1 MIPLY
6 YSVRS
11 LAARRLS
18 TTVTV
23 LGLALVVFV
32 FAAVLM
38 LAAGVERALAA
49 GGSPDNVVLLREG
62 ATAELVSAVDR
73 SAVRAVSTFPEVATA
88 PDGRPLAVGELV
100 VIVALPRGEDA
111 FVNATAR
118 GVAAESWP
126 ARPAVRLVEGRPPRP
141 GADEVAIGNALVG
154 RTDGAFVGGQL
165 RLFGR
170 PWRVVGRLT
179 ADGSAF
185 ESELW
190 FDERRL
196 AEATRRDTPSS
207 ALVHLRSA
215 AAVEPFLARL
225 AADPRFAL
233 KAVREDR
240 YWEELAAGTA
250 TFVRVLGLF
259 VSVVFAIGA
268 ALGAMITMYAQVA
281 ARVRE
286 LGTLRALG
294 FRRRS
299 VLAAVV
305 VEGALLGA
313 AGGLAGAAA
322 ALALGLVRLR
332 TLNFQTFSEVRFA
345 FAPTPGILVASLLFG
360 AAMGLA
366 GGLLPAVRA
375 ARLDILDALRG
386 R

>member
-1 MIPLY
+1 MIPVY

-18 TTVTV
+18 TGVTV

-49 GGSPDNVVLLREG
+49 GGSPENVVLLREG

-73 SAVRAVSTFPEVATA
+73 ATVRVASTLPEVATA
-88 PDGRPLAVGELV
+88 PTGEPLVAPEVV
-100 VIVALPRGEDA
+100 VIVALPRGESG

-118 GVAAESWP
+118 GVTAESWL
-126 ARPAVRLVEGRPPRP
+126 ARPAVRLVEGRAPHP
-141 GADEVAIGNALVG
+141 GADEVALGAALVG
-154 RTDGAFVGGQL
+154 RTEGAFVGGEL
-165 RLFGR
+165 RLLGR
-170 PWRVVGRLT
+170 RWRVVGSLS
-179 ADGSAF
+179 AEGSAF

-190 FDERRL
+190 FDGRRL
-196 AEATRRDTPSS
+196 AEAARRPTPSS
-207 ALVHLRSA
+207 AIVRLRSA
-215 AAVEPFLARL
+215 AAVAPFLARL
-225 AADPRFAL
+225 EADPRFEV
-233 KAVREDR
+233 KAVREDL
-240 YWEELAAGTA
+240 YWEELASGTA

-259 VSVVFAIGA
+259 VSVVFAVGA

-299 VLAAVV
+299 VLAGVV
-305 VEGALLGA
+305 LEGALLGG
-313 AGGLAGAAA
+313 AGGLIGGAAA
-322 ALALGLVRLR
+322 FLLRFVQLR
-332 TLNFQTFSEVRFA
+332 TLNFQTFSEVRFS
-345 FAPTPGILVASLLFG
+345 FVPTPGILAAALLFG

-366 GGLLPAVRA
+366 GSLLPALRA
-375 ARLDILDALRG
+375 ARLGVLDALRA
-386 R
+386 